1 MLKIIKQFALG
12 AITVILGLIFWRSLG
27 ARLNLTEIGFFQG
40 WISVGIVFLLFMI
53 SLGLSFMLI
62 GKKWIVLVISGLSV
76 FSFFLFFGRGMR
88 IEISLGS
95 AWLWYAIGCILL
107 FIVFIISYL
116 RIRSEKLVRIKF
128 KISDILEKG
137 IPLCLTFLA
146 ILISLAFYFN
156 YSAKIAQ
163 EVKIPEALMDM
174 SIKPFEAI
182 MKGFI
187 PDYSMDMTIDEFLI
201 QFSQKMSPAENK
213 NELGTEELPFDIEK
227 FLGEEEGGK
236 IISSDVLE
244 KEREG
249 LSEQLGIKLT
259 GRETLHDVFYK
270 LVNQKFAELSP
281 EFRKLIAIVLAL
293 SFFGILRIIFI
304 PFGWLIILF
313 TYVVF
318 VILKKT
324 GVVKI
329 EQKKVEMEIVKL

>member
-1 MLKIIKQFALG
+1 MLKIIKQFSLS
-12 AITVILGLIFWRSLG
+12 TVTIILALIFWRSLET
-27 ARLNLTEIGFFQG
+27 RLGLTEIGFFQG
-40 WISVGIVFLLFMI
+40 WISVGIAFLLFMVFW
-53 SLGLSFMLI
+53 GLSFMLI
-62 GKKWIVLVISGLSV
+62 GKKWIALVISGLSV
-76 FSFFLFFGRGMR
+76 FSFFLFFGRGMKV
-88 IEISLGS
+88 EIGLGS
-95 AWLWYAIGCILL
+95 AWLWCIIGCILL

-116 RIRSEKLVRIKF
+116 RIKSEKLVRIKF

-137 IPLCLTFLA
+137 LPLCLTFFA
-146 ILISLAFYFN
+146 VLISVAFYFN

-163 EVKIPEALMDM
+163 GVKIPEALMDM

-187 PDYSMDMTIDEFLI
+187 PDCSMDMTADEFLI

-213 NELGTEELPFDIEK
+213 DELGTEKLPFDIEK
-227 FLGEEEGGK
+227 YLGEDNKGK

-259 GRETLHDVFYK
+259 GRETLRDVFYK
-270 LVNQKFAELSP
+270 LVNQKFGELSP
-281 EFRKLIAIVLAL
+281 EFRKLIAIILAL
-293 SFFGILRIIFI
+293 GFFGILRIIFI
-304 PFGWLIILF
+304 PFGWLIILL

-318 VILKKT
+318 AILKKT

-329 EQKKVEMEIVKL
+329 EQRNVEMEIVKL